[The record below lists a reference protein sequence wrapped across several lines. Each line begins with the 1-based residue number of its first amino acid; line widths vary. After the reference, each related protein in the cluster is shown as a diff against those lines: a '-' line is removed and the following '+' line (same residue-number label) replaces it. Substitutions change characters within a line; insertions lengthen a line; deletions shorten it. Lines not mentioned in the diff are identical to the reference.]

1 MNGPGGADPGGADRS
16 EVTSPV
22 PGSGPVPVPGDV
34 PVGGPPPGIRT
45 VAAAPPPETTRLV
58 LVRHGEAE
66 CNVSGVC
73 GGEKGCTGLTAR
85 GLRQARSLRERLLR
99 SGEVRGA
106 GALYAS
112 VLPRAIET
120 ARTIAPALCGTGSDG
135 TPAAPPELVEDRGL
149 NELLP
154 GEADGLTWEEFS
166 ARFGD
171 PDWDADPS
179 RPIAPGGE
187 SWTGFVGRA
196 ADALSAVA
204 ARHPGQLVVVVCHAG
219 VIEASLLAHLPM
231 DRGRQ
236 GRRLQL
242 HTLHTSLTTWDVW
255 GGNWKLLGYNDAAHL
270 AIPGL
275 APSPSSPRY

>member
-1 MNGPGGADPGGADRS
+1 VSGSGVDPGGTERS
-16 EVTSPV
+16 EVTSSV
-22 PGSGPVPVPGDV
+22 PVPVPDEIPG
-34 PVGGPPPGIRT
+34 GGPPPGIRT
-45 VAAAPPPETTRLV
+45 VATAALPGTTRLV

-120 ARTIAPALCGTGSDG
+120 ARTIAPALCGIDPDG
-135 TPAAPPELVEDRGL
+135 APVAPPELVEDRSL
-149 NELLP
+149 NELVP

-166 ARFGD
+166 ARYGD

-196 ADALSAVA
+196 ADALASVA

-219 VIEASLLAHLPM
+219 VIEASMLAYLPIEA
-231 DRGRQ
+231 GRY

-255 GGNWKLLGYNDAAHL
+255 SGHWKLLGYNDAAHL